1 MVPMSAMHLDGTDA
15 GPATPPIYSRTM
27 GFEEDT
33 RRGYDRLSVT
43 HLQESSSSVEDRPF
57 DRALFQAFAD
67 VVLHEPGPVAD
78 IGCGAGGMTR
88 LLNDMGLDAFG
99 VDLSPGM
106 LEQARTRH
114 PALRFELGS
123 MLRLDIPDA
132 SLAGLLACYSLIHV
146 PWEQRH
152 RALAEFHRTLRPGGV
167 LMLVFQVG
175 DAAYRP
181 SIVDEMGLSVTWYRQ
196 RPDDLVEL
204 LAAAGF
210 TLLFRGERAPAGTE
224 STPQGYLLATR
235 QPQQREGGELQGG

>member
-1 MVPMSAMHLDGTDA
+1 MDFEAGTRLA
-15 GPATPPIYSRTM
+15 
-27 GFEEDT
+27 
-33 RRGYDRLSVT
+33 YDRLSQT
-43 HLQESSSSVEDRPF
+43 HLAESSSTVEDRPF

-67 VVLHEPGPVAD
+67 SVLREPGPVAD
-78 IGCGAGGMTR
+78 VGCGAGGITR
-88 LLNDMGLDAFG
+88 LLNDLGLDAFG

-106 LEQARTRH
+106 LAQARRAH
-114 PALRFELGS
+114 PALRFEEGS

-146 PWEQRH
+146 PLAQRP

-181 SIVDEMGLSVTWYRQ
+181 SVVDDMGLEVTWYRQ

-210 TLLFRGERAPAGTE
+210 APLFRGERAAAGTE
-224 STPQGYLLATR
+224 STPHGYLLATR
-235 QPQQREGGELQGG
+235 PQAVTPRPAAPPDRPR